1 MYLSLGISNDP
12 IFLYLYGFVAFIKS
26 SLPPK
31 DSVRFHVAGGWD
43 DRSLS
48 LGHFLLVQRTPR
60 ALGFHLTSLVA
71 SLSLLCYFLTF
82 L

>member
-43 DRSLS
+43 D
-48 LGHFLLVQRTPR
+48 
-60 ALGFHLTSLVA
+60 
-71 SLSLLCYFLTF
+71 LSLLGLTTIF
-82 L
+82 SPWSSLPLLSVGWCHALHSVIMDF